1 MPNPIADPLVE
12 GMDRELDTRVV
23 EVDATPEGIA
33 YVTLNRP
40 ARRNALNSEVT
51 AALTEAFETLQGAEG
66 VRAVFI
72 RGAGGVF
79 CAGADLEWMQSA
91 VEFTEADNREDA
103 MQLARMLKALW
114 DLPSLT
120 VALVE
125 GAAVAGGAGLA
136 CACDLAVATQG
147 AKFGFTE
154 TRVGLVPAII
164 SPYVVRAIGER
175 ESRGLFATAQLFD
188 AEHALRIGLVS
199 ELVPDAAALEAAA
212 QRIGRDI
219 LACAPGAVAESKRL
233 VEAVAGREINH
244 GLMDETARWTAR
256 VRVGDE
262 GQEGVRAY
270 LAKRKPAWL
279 GE

>member
-23 EVDATPEGIA
+23 EVDATPDGIA
-33 YVTLNRP
+33 FITLNRP

-51 AALTEAFETLQGAEG
+51 AALIQAFETLQGAEG

-91 VEFTEADNREDA
+91 VEFTEADNRDDA
-103 MQLARMLKALW
+103 LQIARMLKALW

-120 VALVE
+120 VALIE

-147 AKFGFTE
+147 ARFGFTE
-154 TRVGLVPAII
+154 TRLGLAPAII

-175 ESRGLFATAQLFD
+175 ASRGLFATAQLFD